1 MNNVKKILNIAFRI
15 LDIFQKSAVFISA
28 VGFCL
33 ICFAQVV
40 ARYCFNNSI
49 VWADQA
55 CRYLFCVS
63 TFLGSALCVKDR
75 KHTSIDILA
84 EFLSERGKKIQ
95 NISIH
100 AIIAVFG
107 IVLCKS
113 GYKLAKKAMRQ
124 KVTTLPLKMGMIYM
138 MVPVS
143 AVLITINA
151 LRVIME
157 DIEAY
162 KALKKADGKEAS
174 V

>member
-1 MNNVKKILNIAFRI
+1 MDSIKKILNAVFKV
-15 LDIFQKSAVFISA
+15 LDVFQKGAVFISA

-33 ICFAQVV
+33 ICFAQVI

-84 EFLSERGKKIQ
+84 EFLSERGKKVQ
-95 NISIH
+95 NICIH
-100 AIIAVFG
+100 TIIAAFG
-107 IVLCKS
+107 VVLCRS
-113 GYKLAKKAMRQ
+113 GYALAKKAMRQ
-124 KVTTLPLKMGMIYM
+124 QVTTLPLKMGMIYM

-143 AVLITINA
+143 AVLITLNA
-151 LRVIME
+151 IRVIVE
-157 DIEAY
+157 DLD
-162 KALKKADGKEAS
+162 ALKKAGKEGS

>member
-1 MNNVKKILNIAFRI
+1 MNNVKKILSIAFKI

-33 ICFAQVV
+33 ICFAQVI

-84 EFLSERGKKIQ
+84 EFLTERGKKIQ
-95 NISIH
+95 NMGIH

-107 IVLCKS
+107 VVLCKS
-113 GYKLAKKAMRQ
+113 GYALAKKAMRQ

-151 LRVIME
+151 LRIIFE
-157 DIEAY
+157 DYE
-162 KALKKADGKEAS
+162 ALKAMKKGEGKEAS